1 MDGLRLGAPAP
12 GWAAE
17 AKATAVLALPSIGAN
32 VAAMSQN
39 TAQIV
44 LAGHLDATVLS
55 AVSVGEAVWVFG
67 FVAAIGLANALPPLV
82 AQLDGAGRRDEA
94 GALFRQALL
103 LAVMNGVLLAAA
115 AGLGGPALLRS
126 SVLDPALAA
135 GAANFLWAISL
146 GVPAFTLF
154 LACRGL
160 SDGLAMPRA
169 GLVVELCGLA
179 AVVPLGWALAYG
191 RLGLPGLGA
200 AGFGLATSV
209 MLWGQLAGM
218 AAWLRWSGRYPS
230 QGSGPVRPEWR
241 TMSSLLRLGLPIA
254 ASILLEAS
262 LFSVSALAIAHFGVI
277 PSAGHQVALAA
288 AALSFMVPLG
298 LSTAVT
304 VRVGQAAG
312 RRDRA
317 AVRRAGLTGLGLAVA
332 FECVTC
338 ALFVTAPGA
347 IVGLFTGDAAVAA
360 AAVPLLRLAG
370 VFQLSDGVQ
379 VVASGALRGVKDVL
393 APVAITAMAYWVVG
407 MTAALLL
414 AFTAG
419 WQAVGMWTGLIA
431 GLTTAAVLLTARFVV
446 VSART

>member
-1 MDGLRLGAPAP
+1 MDGLRLGAPA

-17 AKATAVLALPSIGAN
+17 ARATALLALPSIGAQL
-32 VAAMSQN
+32 AAMSQN
-39 TAQIV
+39 TAQVV
-44 LAGHLDATVLS
+44 LAGHLDAGVLG

-82 AQLDGAGRRDEA
+82 AQLDGAGRRAEV
-94 GALFRQALL
+94 GALFRQALF
-103 LAVMNGVLLAAA
+103 LAAA
-115 AGLGGPALLRS
+115 SGCALAAATGLGGPALLRALS
-126 SVLDPALAA
+126 LDPALTA
-135 GAANFLWAISL
+135 GATRFLRAL
-146 GVPAFTLF
+146 CAGAPALTLF

-160 SDGLAMPRA
+160 SDGLAKPRA
-169 GLVVELCGLA
+169 GLAAALGGLA
-179 AVVPLGWALAYG
+179 VVAPLGWALAYG
-191 RLGLPGLGA
+191 RLGLPRWGA
-200 AGFGLATSV
+200 AGFGMATACAT
-209 MLWGQLAGM
+209 WCELAGM
-218 AAWLRWSGRYPS
+218 AAWLRWSGRCRGLGGGGASPD
-230 QGSGPVRPEWR
+230 WR
-241 TMSSLLRLGLPIA
+241 AIAGLLRLGLPMA
-254 ASILLEAS
+254 VSVLLEAS
-262 LFSVSALAIAHFGVI
+262 LFSVSALAIARFGPV

-288 AALSFMVPLG
+288 AALAFMVPLG

-312 RRDRA
+312 RQDRA
-317 AVRRAGLTGLGLAVA
+317 AVRRAGLAGLGLTVA

-338 ALFVTAPGA
+338 ALFTLAPGP
-347 IVGLFTGDAAVAA
+347 VVRLFTADAAVAA
-360 AAVPLLRLAG
+360 AAAPLLRLAG

-393 APVAITAMAYWVVG
+393 VPVAITATAYWAVG

-446 VSART
+446 VSGRT